1 MPGFTRA
8 SRRAPRAP
16 SLRLAR
22 DWGLGVRDSGFFVVI
37 EGPEGAGKSTLVK
50 WLVARLQAEHRRV
63 VPVREPGGT
72 PIAEAARKLALK
84 SRHDR
89 AFGAELF
96 LFLAAR
102 ADLVERVIRP
112 ALADGQIVI
121 ADRFGLST
129 IAYQVAG
136 RGLPQADVEA
146 ALRIATGGLTP
157 DLTIVLDIP
166 VAVGRQ
172 RQQVAGKVKDRI
184 EREDDAFHTR
194 VREAYRSASGP
205 GIIHIDASQSKK
217 AVQDTAWRAVAA
229 TTGGTPSLRGA

>member
-8 SRRAPRAP
+8 SRRAPRVP
-16 SLRLAR
+16 SSRLAR
-22 DWGLGVRDSGFFVVI
+22 DWGVGVRDAGFFVVI

-50 WLVARLQAEHRRV
+50 WLVARLQAERRRV

-112 ALADGQIVI
+112 ALASGQVVI

-136 RGLPQADVEA
+136 RGLPRADVEA
-146 ALRIATGGLTP
+146 ALRVATGALTP
-157 DLTIVLDIP
+157 DLTLILDVP
-166 VAVGRQ
+166 VTVGRERQ
-172 RQQVAGKVKDRI
+172 RNAGKVRDRI
-184 EREDDAFHTR
+184 EREDDTFHTR

-205 GIIHIDASQSKK
+205 GIVHIDASQTKR
-217 AVQDTAWRAVAA
+217 AVQDAAWREVAA
-229 TTGGTPSLRGA
+229 ATGALTLRSS

>member
-1 MPGFTRA
+1 MT
-8 SRRAPRAP
+8 
-16 SLRLAR
+16 
-22 DWGLGVRDSGFFVVI
+22 FVVV
-37 EGPEGAGKSTLVK
+37 EGPEGAGKSTLVR
-50 WLVARLQAEHRRV
+50 WLGAAMRAEGRDV
-63 VPVREPGGT
+63 LTVREPGGT

-89 AFGAELF
+89 AWGAELF

-136 RGLPQADVEA
+136 RGLDRGDVEA

-157 DLTIVLDIP
+157 DLTLVLDVP
-166 VAVGRQ
+166 LQVGRERQ
-172 RQQVAGKVKDRI
+172 RNAGKVKDRI
-184 EREDDAFHTR
+184 EREDDTFHTR
-194 VREAYRSASGP
+194 VRDAYRSASGP
-205 GIIHIDASQSKK
+205 GIVHIDASQTKK
-217 AVQDTAWRAVAA
+217 AVQDAALREVAA
-229 TTGGTPSLRGA
+229 ATALSLRGA

>member
-1 MPGFTRA
+1 M
-8 SRRAPRAP
+8 
-16 SLRLAR
+16 
-22 DWGLGVRDSGFFVVI
+22 VI
-37 EGPEGAGKSTLVK
+37 EGPEGAGKSTLAK
-50 WLVARLQAEHRRV
+50 WLVARLQAGGRRV
-63 VPVREPGGT
+63 LAVREPGGT

-112 ALADGQIVI
+112 ALADGHIVI

-129 IAYQVAG
+129 LAYQVSG
-136 RGLPQADVEA
+136 RGLPRADVEA
-146 ALRIATGGLTP
+146 ALRVATGGLTP
-157 DLTIVLDIP
+157 ELTLVLDVP
-166 VAVGRQ
+166 VAVGRERQ
-172 RQQVAGKVKDRI
+172 RTAGKVRDRI

-205 GIIHIDASQSKK
+205 GIVHIDASQAKK
-217 AVQDTAWRAVAA
+217 AVQEAAWREVAA
-229 TTGGTPSLRGA
+229 ATGGAGALSLRDAR

>member
-8 SRRAPRAP
+8 SKRAPRVP
-16 SLRLAR
+16 SSRLAR
-22 DWGLGVRDSGFFVVI
+22 DWVVGVRDAGFFVVI

-50 WLVARLQAEHRRV
+50 WLVARLHAEHRRV
-63 VPVREPGGT
+63 VAVREPGGT

-102 ADLVERVIRP
+102 ADVVERVIRP

-121 ADRFGLST
+121 ADRFGLSKM
-129 IAYQVAG
+129 AYQVAG
-136 RGLPQADVEA
+136 RGLPREDVEA
-146 ALRIATGGLTP
+146 ALRVATGGLVP
-157 DLTIVLDIP
+157 DLTLILDIP
-166 VAVGRQ
+166 VTVGRERQ
-172 RQQVAGKVKDRI
+172 RSAGKVKDRI
-184 EREDDAFHTR
+184 EREDDTFHTR

-205 GIIHIDASQSKK
+205 GIVHIDASGAKK
-217 AVQDTAWRAVAA
+217 AVQEAAWREVAA
-229 TTGGTPSLRGA
+229 ATALSLRGA

>member
-1 MPGFTRA
+1 M
-8 SRRAPRAP
+8 
-16 SLRLAR
+16 
-22 DWGLGVRDSGFFVVI
+22 FVVI
-37 EGPEGAGKSTLVK
+37 EGPEGAGKSTLVR
-50 WLVARLQAEHRRV
+50 WLAGQLRADRQRV
-63 VPVREPGGT
+63 TTVREPGGT

-129 IAYQVAG
+129 MAYQVSG
-136 RGLPQADVEA
+136 RGLPQGDVEA
-146 ALRIATGGLTP
+146 ALRVATGGLTP
-157 DLTIVLDIP
+157 DLTLVLDVP
-166 VAVGRQ
+166 VAVGRERQ
-172 RQQVAGKVKDRI
+172 RSAGKAQDRI
-184 EREDDAFHTR
+184 EREDDTFHTR

-205 GIIHIDASQSKK
+205 GIVHIDASQPKQ
-217 AVQDTAWRAVAA
+217 AVQEAAWREVAA
-229 TTGGTPSLRGA
+229 VTVQSTRGAE